1 MKKLLFFTTTLL
13 ISNIIKA
20 QPCPAITGFSVT
32 SPSCFGLPNGAITI
46 NYTSGTAPYT
56 VAWSNPIS
64 QTITSTALTQSV
76 SSVAAGNYVVTLS
89 DNNGCVTSQSLNISE
104 PMSLIMTTSS
114 FSNVSCFGGS
124 NGQVSTTV
132 QGGTPGY
139 TYSWSPPQSGNTGLI
154 NGLIAGGYSLIVV
167 DANNCSINASFN
179 ITEPSVLTT
188 TYTSLPATCGLANGS
203 ATLVIGGGTPTYSIG
218 WNLPG
223 FPTGTS
229 VTNVSP
235 GTWIANV
242 TDLKGCTH
250 QQTVSITSSPFPT
263 ITGFS
268 KTSPSC
274 FGLSNGNITINYT
287 PGTAPYT
294 VTWSNPISQTLTTS
308 ALTQSVSGVA
318 AGNYSVTLTDN
329 NGCTTSQQIN
339 VTNPPFLSFITIPD
353 PTICYGQTTQLYA
366 SGQGGTPSYSYSWS
380 PNPFV
385 GGGPHAVN
393 PNTTTTYTVAMSDAN
408 GCSTSARVIT
418 VNVMPPLSAIGNAI
432 TICDGESAV
441 LTPTIVSGGS
451 GGPYAYSWS
460 PSMATSNSIT
470 VIGNAPTG
478 PTTNTYVVV
487 VDDGCT
493 IPSASITFTVNAN
506 ICTGVTEL
514 TNSSLSVYPN
524 PTSNFLNIEFLNI
537 PDKGV
542 VELYNT
548 IGELMFSEKLNNKNN
563 TINTSQLNYGMY
575 YIRVVENNKVIALQ
589 KIVKQ

>member
-1 MKKLLFFTTTLL
+1 MKKFLFFTTTLL

-32 SPSCFGLPNGAITI
+32 SPSCFGLSNGNITI
-46 NYTSGTAPYT
+46 NYTAGTAPYT
-56 VAWSNPIS
+56 VIWSNPIS
-64 QTITSTALTQSV
+64 QTITTTALTQSV
-76 SSVAAGNYVVTLS
+76 SSVAAGNY
-89 DNNGCVTSQSLNISE
+89 SL
-104 PMSLIMTTSS
+104 
-114 FSNVSCFGGS
+114 
-124 NGQVSTTV
+124 
-132 QGGTPGY
+132 
-139 TYSWSPPQSGNTGLI
+139 
-154 NGLIAGGYSLIVV
+154 
-167 DANNCSINASFN
+167 
-179 ITEPSVLTT
+179 
-188 TYTSLPATCGLANGS
+188 
-203 ATLVIGGGTPTYSIG
+203 
-218 WNLPG
+218 
-223 FPTGTS
+223 
-229 VTNVSP
+229 
-235 GTWIANV
+235 
-242 TDLKGCTH
+242 
-250 QQTVSITSSPFPT
+250 
-263 ITGFS
+263 
-268 KTSPSC
+268 
-274 FGLSNGNITINYT
+274 
-287 PGTAPYT
+287 
-294 VTWSNPISQTLTTS
+294 
-308 ALTQSVSGVA
+308 
-318 AGNYSVTLTDN
+318 TLTDN
-329 NGCTTSQQIN
+329 NGCITSQQVN

-380 PNPFV
+380 PIPFV

-393 PNTTTTYTVAMSDAN
+393 PNTTTTYTVSMSDAN

-418 VNVMPPLSAIGNAI
+418 VNVMPPLNAIGNAI
-432 TICDGESAV
+432 TLCDGESTV
-441 LTPTIVSGGS
+441 LTPTIVSGWS

-460 PSMATSNSIT
+460 PSMENTSSIT

-487 VDDGCT
+487 LDDGCT

-537 PDKGV
+537 PEKGV

-563 TINTSQLNYGMY
+563 AINTSQLNYGMY